1 MNIEICTPN
10 SATPKDKGDLLE
22 KLSKNMLEA
31 QNYFVQEEVR
41 RIGSELD
48 LLCEHKVSKK
58 KIYVECKAY
67 RDKKIDAPIIRQL
80 LGTIVFED
88 YAEGWLI
95 ATSEFSKDAKGLCEE
110 LPNRPNG
117 DRLVVYSALDIIQS
131 LQASR
136 IITSIPIDHLES
148 HIDPNRIGEWFL
160 LITTFGNFWASTIL
174 SAGIP
179 TNVICYYA
187 KNGVLVEDQEL
198 LDNIASTDNSLA
210 KLDFSKIIN
219 TKKDIKPPID
229 SQIEVVEVQRGEDW
243 NDYRPARPQD
253 FVGRTKDIN
262 EIFDF
267 FKKVRAKE
275 INTRIFAITGN
286 SGLGKSSLIITLSEK
301 AKNRHQKQKLFLYAI
316 DVRAAK
322 SPEYIYSAL
331 LKTLQEAQKKG
342 FGDSQIKLQIT
353 NVNHPLESDSISQ
366 YLNSLEQTNQ
376 LIVLV
381 FDQFEELFSK
391 PELFELF
398 NNATNILLDAAS
410 LKANLCI
417 GFAWKTDSTTHSEHP
432 AYFFWHRLSDYRI
445 VRRLNPF
452 SDRESHAVINKFEEV
467 IGEKVHSD
475 LRHNLIVSSQG
486 YPWLLKKLCIHLHEK
501 IISGQKQEELLEN
514 KLDISSL
521 FASDLEELNANE
533 VRALKFIAQRAP
545 VDLVDTID
553 TCGEDVVTSLLHKRL
568 IIKSGIRLNIYW
580 DIFREYILTESIPII
595 SLRYL
600 PANDFI
606 AIWNVAQHLNEV
618 PISIADLESKTGLSD
633 GTIQNVG
640 TDLLTFGI
648 ALRENSQLSL
658 SDEMISAGNTI
669 ESILS
674 LMREKFKKHILTL
687 SLKDLP
693 NGTNITLTFFIDL
706 MKSVYSDNKWADK
719 TWRYYG
725 IRMCKWLE
733 ITGFLTPTTEAYT
746 WFYKDIG
753 SVKTSV
759 SEVRRQQS
767 SFFIPRNSPQ
777 LTINIFNELKGK
789 KLSNYKNGSSNAKA
803 VEIFRRYNL
812 IEDNKVKEIE
822 NIEEYLHEVISSEF
836 SIQETILIKKLYS
849 GSKKLTATFI
859 GQLLRD
865 KHDIKWAEGTAE
877 YAGKKLNSW
886 ANWYESLKV

>member
-10 SATPKDKGDLLE
+10 SASPKEKGDLLE
-22 KLSKNMLEA
+22 KLSKDMLEA

-131 LQASR
+131 LQSSR
-136 IITSIPIDHLES
+136 IITSIPIDNLES

-229 SQIEVVEVQRGEDW
+229 TQIEVVEVQRGEDW

-501 IISGQKQEELLEN
+501 IVSGQKQEELLEN

-618 PISIADLESKTGLSD
+618 PISIADLESKTGFSD

-719 TWRYYG
+719 TWRHYG

-733 ITGFLTPTTEAYT
+733 ITGFLTPTAEAYT

-753 SVKTSV
+753 GVKTSV
-759 SEVRRQQS
+759 GDVRRQQS

-789 KLSNYKNGSSNAKA
+789 RISNYKHGSSNAKA
-803 VEIFRRYNL
+803 VEIFKRYNL
-812 IEDNKVKEIE
+812 IEDNKVKDIE

-849 GSKKLTATFI
+849 GSKELTATFI